1 MGSCGGFIVLRHV
14 YASLPLPVCIH
25 NTRYK
30 PLNHNALCKY
40 IMVQMSTIFALAP
53 PPGKSGVAVIRVSG
67 PAALESLRQFLP
79 DAAPFPP
86 ASRLANLTELYVPN
100 VSRETF
106 LIDKAIVIYFKAP
119 NSFTGEDVVEYQL
132 HGGPAIIRQMLDIL
146 ADMPEHR
153 LAERGEFTRRA
164 FENGRMDLTE
174 AEAIADLIEAETLAQ
189 RDQALSQ
196 MQGSLRDLY
205 EGWAERLTRC
215 LAFLEADLDFPDED
229 LPDGVAAQVLP
240 KLDELGSE
248 MTSHLNDNRR
258 GERLRDGVHIAVIGA
273 PNAGKSSLVN
283 ALTQRDVAIVSDLA
297 GTTRDVVEVHM
308 DLGGYPV
315 ILADTA
321 GLKPELLQ
329 NVSRETFSGSHDDI
343 ESEGIRRAL
352 RRAQDADFKILLFDG
367 AQKLDEATLSL
378 ADGNALKVI
387 NKADLVTNLDEND
400 AVYISLKD
408 NQGVP
413 EFLDILQDKIRH
425 LIGRQD
431 TPALTRQRHRNAVQK
446 CLDSLAQAKGAALPE
461 LMAEDIRI
469 AVRELGKITG
479 RVNVDDLLDI
489 IFSEFCIG
497 K

>member
-1 MGSCGGFIVLRHV
+1 MAQVD
-14 YASLPLPVCIH
+14 
-25 NTRYK
+25 
-30 PLNHNALCKY
+30 
-40 IMVQMSTIFALAP
+40 TIFALAT

-67 PAALESLRQFLP
+67 PAALESLQKLLP
-79 DAAPFPP
+79 SSAAFPP
-86 ASRLANLTELYVPN
+86 ASRLANLTELYAPD

-146 ADMPEHR
+146 AEMPKHR

-174 AEAIADLIEAETLAQ
+174 AEAVADLIEAETLAQ

-229 LPDGVAAQVLP
+229 LPDGVAAQVMP
-240 KLDELGSE
+240 KLNELEAE
-248 MTSHLNDNRR
+248 MTVHLNDNRR

-283 ALTQRDVAIVSDLA
+283 ALAQRDVAIVSDLA
-297 GTTRDVVEVHM
+297 GTTRDVVEVHL

-321 GLKPELLQ
+321 GLKPQLLQ
-329 NVSRETFSGSHDDI
+329 NVSRETLSGSHDEI

-352 RRAQDADFKILLFDG
+352 KRAQEADFKILLFDG
-367 AQKLDEATLSL
+367 SRELDEATLSL
-378 ADGNALKVI
+378 ADVKALKVI
-387 NKADLVTNLDEND
+387 NKADLVSDMSEKD
-400 AVYISLKD
+400 VVYLSLKN
-408 NQGVP
+408 NQGIA
-413 EFLDILQDKIRH
+413 EFLDILQDKIKH
-425 LIGRQD
+425 LIGRED
-431 TPALTRQRHRNAVQK
+431 TPALTRQRHRTAVQN
-446 CLDSLAQAKGAALPE
+446 CLESLAQAKVTALPE

>member
-1 MGSCGGFIVLRHV
+1 
-14 YASLPLPVCIH
+14 
-25 NTRYK
+25 
-30 PLNHNALCKY
+30 
-40 IMVQMSTIFALAP
+40 MVQISTIFALAT

-67 PAALESLRQFLP
+67 PAALESLQQLLP
-79 DAAPFPP
+79 SSAVFPP
-86 ASRLANLTELYVPN
+86 ASRLANLTGLYVPN

-146 ADMPEHR
+146 AEMPEHR
-153 LAERGEFTRRA
+153 LAERGEFPRRA

-205 EGWAERLTRC
+205 EDWAERLTRC

-240 KLDELGSE
+240 KLDELESE
-248 MTSHLNDNRR
+248 MTSHLNDNRC

-283 ALTQRDVAIVSDLA
+283 ALAQRDVAIVSDLA
-297 GTTRDVVEVHM
+297 GTTRDVVEVHL

-329 NVSRETFSGSHDDI
+329 NVSRETFTGSHDEI

-352 RRAQDADFKILLFDG
+352 QRAQDADFKILLFDG
-367 AQKLDEATLSL
+367 GQELDEATLSL
-378 ADGNALKVI
+378 VDANALKVI
-387 NKADLVTNLDEND
+387 NKADLVTNLGEND

-408 NQGVP
+408 NRGIS

-431 TPALTRQRHRNAVQK
+431 TPALTRQRHRTAVQN
-446 CLDSLAQAKGAALPE
+446 CLESLAQAKAAALPE